1 MKVFVAGGTG
11 AVGRRL
17 IPLLVERGHSVA
29 ALTRHS
35 ESSNRLRGLGAEP
48 VVADALDRGAVAAA
62 IGQARPEVVVHEL
75 TALRGLRDF
84 RHLDRTFALTNRLRV
99 EGTDNLLAAA
109 GDAGARR
116 FVAQSF
122 AGWPY
127 AREGGAVK
135 TEADPLDRTP
145 PREARQSLAAIR
157 HLERVVVEASG
168 MEGLVLRYGGLYGP
182 GTSLAPGG
190 EQYQDLRRRR
200 FPVVGSG
207 AGVWSFV
214 HVDDAAAAT
223 ALAVERGAPGLYN
236 IVDDDPAQVAEWL
249 PELARSIG
257 APRPLHVPTWVG
269 RLLAGEYVV
278 AAMTEIRGAS
288 NAKAKRDLGWTL
300 GHPSWRTGFA
310 SLARADASAQRAA

>member
-1 MKVFVAGGTG
+1 MRVFVAGATG

-17 IPLLVERGHSVA
+17 IPLLVERGHSVV

-35 ESSNRLRGLGAEP
+35 ESANQLQGLGAEP
-48 VVADALDRGAVAAA
+48 AVADALDRQAVAAA
-62 IGQARPEVVVHEL
+62 VGRARPDVVIHEL

-84 RHLDRTFALTNRLRV
+84 RHFDRTFAPTNRLRV
-99 EGTDNLLAAA
+99 EGTNNLLAAA
-109 GDAGARR
+109 HDAGAHR

-145 PREARQSLAAIR
+145 PREARETLAAIR
-157 HLERVVVEASG
+157 HLERAVLEEPG

-190 EQYQDLRRRR
+190 EQYQDLMQRR
-200 FPVVGSG
+200 FPVIGSG

-214 HVDDAAAAT
+214 HVEDAAAAT

-236 IVDDDPAQVAEWL
+236 IVDDDPAPVAEWL

-257 APRPLHVPTWVG
+257 APRPLHMPTWVG
-269 RLLAGEYVV
+269 RLLAGEFVV

-300 GHPSWRTGFA
+300 GYPSWRTGFA
-310 SLARADASAQRAA
+310 NLAIAEATAGRAA